1 MRSKRIIATIMT
13 FVMAAGS
20 LAVTPAKQA
29 GAAVQTITLS
39 GSTSISPLAQQLAKQ
54 YVKENKGVKIN
65 FTNITG
71 SGSGISDAMGGK
83 VNIGM
88 SSRALK
94 EEEAKVLKANVICND
109 GIAIVVNKS
118 NPIANLTP
126 EQVYNIY
133 AKKYTNW
140 KSLVAS
146 YDKPIAIYGRESGS
160 GTRSCFEDVLKND
173 YKLNIAKNYGKL
185 NAEIATTGAM
195 QTSVKTNA
203 GAIGY
208 MSLGD
213 LDERQVKAVKFNGVA
228 ATSANVANGSYKMSR
243 PFVLATKGVP
253 TGQTAAF
260 IKWCQTSS
268 NAKKII
274 TKMGFVTL
282 GAAKIAP
289 RKITLKTSKKITLK
303 KGKKKT
309 IKYSVYPDNAT
320 DKRVVFKSSNK
331 KVATV
336 SKSGVIKA
344 KKKGKATITVQAV
357 SGGVK
362 ASIKVTVKKA
372 TKKKTKKKSK
382 K

>member
-1 MRSKRIIATIMT
+1 MKCKRLIATIMT
-13 FVMAAGS
+13 LALAAGA
-20 LAVTPAKQA
+20 LTTTPAKQA
-29 GAAVQTITLS
+29 EAATKTITLS

-54 YVKENKGVKIN
+54 YVKEKAGVKIN

-71 SGSGISDAMGGK
+71 SGSGISDATNGK
-83 VNIGM
+83 VDIGM

-94 EEEAKVLKANVICND
+94 EEEAKVLKSHVICND

-118 NPIANLTP
+118 NPVGNITP
-126 EQVYNIY
+126 EQLYNIY

-140 KSLVAS
+140 KSIASS
-146 YDKPIAIYGRESGS
+146 YDKAIAAYGRESGS

-173 YKLNIAKNYGKL
+173 FKLDIAKNYGKL
-185 NAEIATTGAM
+185 NAEISTTGAM

-213 LDERQVKAVKFNGVA
+213 LDEKQVKAVKFNGVA
-228 ATSANVANGSYKMSR
+228 ATTANVANGTYKMSR
-243 PFVLATKGVP
+243 PFVLATKGTP
-253 TGQTAAF
+253 TGETAAF

-274 TKMGFVTL
+274 EKMGFVTL
-282 GAAKIAP
+282 ASTKILP
-289 RKITLKTSKKITLK
+289 RKITLSTKKKLTLK

-309 IKYSVYPDNAT
+309 IKYAVYPNNAT
-320 DKRVVFKSSNK
+320 DKKVIFKSSNK

-336 SKSGVIKA
+336 TKKGVIKA
-344 KKKGKATITVQAV
+344 KKKGKATITVRTV
-357 SGGVK
+357 SGNVK
-362 ASIKVTVKKA
+362 AAIKVTVKK
-372 TKKKTKKKSK
+372 K
-382 K
+382 